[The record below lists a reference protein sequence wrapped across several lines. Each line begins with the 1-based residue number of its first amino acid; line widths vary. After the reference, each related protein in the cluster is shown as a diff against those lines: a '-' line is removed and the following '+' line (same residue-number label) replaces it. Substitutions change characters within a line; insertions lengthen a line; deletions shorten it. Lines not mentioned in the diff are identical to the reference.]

1 MRLLLWL
8 PGRLLSALLVLIGVS
23 ILIFAA
29 VRSLPG
35 GYSDVILGSLSS
47 PEARAALSAQYGLDR
62 SIPEQY
68 LLWLLACLRGDFGV
82 SLASQLPVVDE
93 FASRLPITLGLAA
106 IAVLLTVLVG
116 IPLGVYTGTRA
127 SGGGSSVLGRLV
139 SSIGISVPEF
149 VLASI
154 IVFLFSRFALG
165 LRIGNVVSP
174 ATDLAAAIPTLLLPG
189 AVLAVFCVASTA
201 RTTRD
206 AVLGVLVEPHVGAAV
221 ARGESKWFIIRHHV
235 LRNASIPILTLVATL
250 TAYLLGGA
258 VIVESVFDV
267 PGVGSYLVQALDR
280 RDYAVIQSGV
290 LLATVVFVTM
300 SFLVD
305 VATGFIDP
313 RVSVVKKGR
322 WA

>member
-8 PGRLLSALLVLIGVS
+8 PGRLLGALVVLVGVS

-35 GYSDVILGSLSS
+35 GYADVILGSLSS
-47 PEARAALSAQYGLDR
+47 PEARAALAEQYGLDK

-68 LLWLLACLRGDFGV
+68 LLWVLSALRGDFGTSMV
-82 SLASQLPVVDE
+82 SQLPVTDE
-93 FASRLPITLGLAA
+93 FASRLPLTLGLGVIA
-106 IAVLLTVLVG
+106 IALTVLIG
-116 IPLGVYTGTRA
+116 IPLGVYTGTR
-127 SGGGSSVLGRLV
+127 STGGRSSVLGRLV

-149 VLASI
+149 VLASV

-165 LRIGNVVSP
+165 LRVGNVVSP
-174 ATDLAAAIPTLLLPG
+174 ATDLAASIPTLILPG
-189 AVLAVFCVASTA
+189 VVLAVFCIASTA

-221 ARGESKWFIIRHHV
+221 ARGESKGFIIRHHV

-258 VIVESVFDV
+258 VIVETVFDV
-267 PGVGSYLVQALDR
+267 PGLGSYLVQALGR

-290 LLATVVFVTM
+290 LLATVVFVVM
-300 SFLVD
+300 SLLVD
-305 VATGFIDP
+305 VLTGLIDP
-313 RVSVVKKGR
+313 RVSVAKKGR

>member
-35 GYSDVILGSLSS
+35 GYADVILGSLSS
-47 PEARAALSAQYGLDR
+47 PEAREALAAQYGLDR

-68 LLWLLACLRGDFGV
+68 LLWLGSSLRGDLGV
-82 SLASQLPVVDE
+82 SLVSQTPVVDE
-93 FASRLPITLGLAA
+93 LISRLPYTLGLAA
-106 IAVLLTVLVG
+106 GAIVLTALIG
-116 IPLGVYTGTRA
+116 IPLGVFTGTRA
-127 SGGGSSVLGRLV
+127 TSGGSSVVGRLI

-149 VLASI
+149 VLASVV
-154 IVFLFSRFALG
+154 VFLFSRFALG
-165 LRIGNVVSP
+165 LRVGGAVSP
-174 ATDLAAAIPTLLLPG
+174 ADDLAASVPTLILPA
-189 AVLAVFCVASTA
+189 AVLAVFCIASTA

-206 AVLGVLVEPHVGAAV
+206 AVLGVLVEPHIGAAV
-221 ARGESKWFIIRHHV
+221 ARGESPAFIIRHHL
-235 LRNASIPILTLVATL
+235 LRNASIPIVTLVATL

-300 SFLVD
+300 SLVVD
-305 VATGFIDP
+305 IVTSLIDP
-313 RVSVVKKGR
+313 RVSVASRGR
-322 WA
+322 RA